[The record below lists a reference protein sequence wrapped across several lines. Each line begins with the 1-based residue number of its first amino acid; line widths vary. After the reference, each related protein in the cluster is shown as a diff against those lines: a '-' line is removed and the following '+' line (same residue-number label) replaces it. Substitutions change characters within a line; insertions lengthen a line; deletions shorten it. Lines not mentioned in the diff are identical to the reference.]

1 MQVDV
6 KEGALQGRA
15 VPARRPPGQRANGPA
30 HPLTP
35 ERQRFRQDDHD
46 IAAPERQEAGQ
57 REAVAEAPVKI

>member
-15 VPARRPPGQRANGPA
+15 VPTRRPPGQRANGPA

-35 ERQRFRQDDHD
+35 ERQRFRQDGHD